1 MSDNKFIL
9 ADINESDGIAWLT
22 LNRPEKKNALERRS
36 TERACRA
43 FFALSPTTTRFA
55 ASSPAG
61 AGGSYSSGRDLYDM
75 RGQENRRRTRG
86 IGGVAEIVDIMRKLP
101 QVTVAKVRG
110 WCLGGGLAMIN
121 GHDLVI
127 SSDSAKFGMP
137 EVIRGS
143 YGATATPS
151 LFHAGIPFK
160 KAFYISL
167 TGRNLTGVE
176 AERVGLVSQVVAE
189 KELDGFVETLAKEI
203 GSRNGATL
211 ENAKIAAYM
220 QKICLSTWPCGP
232 MTWSQH
238 RLRYY
243 TNPLNDVEG
252 YLQSQKGGASGEIRE
267 AGGPEISMPGFDWLD
282 VRPLSL
288 VFRRES
294 RADQQ
299 SKKVDFLENYLNV
312 FAFRA
317 VHIVPATLRSGGG

>member
-1 MSDNKFIL
+1 MPDNRFIQ
-9 ADINESDGIAWLT
+9 ADIDENTGIAWLT
-22 LNRPEKKNALERRS
+22 LNCPEKKNALSVALLGELSNTLRS
-36 TERACRA
+36 LADNDKIRCIV
-43 FFALSPTTTRFA
+43 TT
-55 ASSPAG
+55 G
-61 AGGSYSSGRDLYDM
+61 AGDSYSSGRDLYDM
-75 RGQENRRRTRG
+75 RGQSNRRRTRG
-86 IGGVAEIVDIMRKLP
+86 FGGVAEIVDIMRKLP
-101 QVTVAKVRG
+101 QVTLAKVRG
-110 WCLGGGLAMIN
+110 WCLGGGLALIN

-127 SSDSAKFGMP
+127 SSDTAKFGMP

-189 KELDGFVETLAKEI
+189 KDLDNFVDTLAKEI

-220 QKICLSTWPCGP
+220 QKDLPFD
-232 MTWSQH
+232 MALRADDLVQH

-252 YLQSQKGGASGEIRE
+252 YLHSQKGGGTVKYVK
-267 AGGPEISMPGFDWLD
+267 PED
-282 VRPLSL
+282 R
-288 VFRRES
+288 
-294 RADQQ
+294 
-299 SKKVDFLENYLNV
+299 K
-312 FAFRA
+312 
-317 VHIVPATLRSGGG
+317 